1 MLSTTEDKINRKI
14 HLVNNILKNVYD
26 ILKIFKP
33 LLEIMLEMEEAE
45 RYKKNGIFEKA
56 ASLFGEIS
64 RLCKEI
70 ETDVPSLDHFLE
82 NLGN

>member
-1 MLSTTEDKINRKI
+1 MSISDDKINRKI
-14 HLVNNILKNVYD
+14 HLVKNILKNIYE
-26 ILKIFKP
+26 ILEIFKP
-33 LLEIMLEMEEAE
+33 LLEVMLEMEEAE

-64 RLCKEI
+64 QLCKEI
-70 ETDVPSLDHFLE
+70 EKDSPALDVFLD